1 MNSDRIKIVNKVY
14 YFILVIIVLVLPI
27 QEAIQIVQS
36 PSFSFNA
43 LLDTLVFASLIT
55 FIPTLLF
62 LILTFKWNKKNYFLW
77 LVILFNLPVFIF
89 ISPDLYQNIRLSF
102 IDTTTPSEFINSND
116 VDRLTYINDVK
127 RIEQKIDSLI
137 RIGVVTQPTDYG
149 ERYFEGTTYKDTLER
164 RRGFP
169 ATPYKLSIELT
180 VDTLF
185 YSPGTSNLIAGTLIR
200 KYPVD
205 FPEYS
210 NGDTIQ
216 FQGNAFIF
224 NSNDYGFEF
233 LVLQTTVSGYNS
245 KEECAK
251 GLNRV
256 YLKERGLRYGLFNLN
271 DIRLWSNTDWE
282 SKFKPYSSI

>member
-1 MNSDRIKIVNKVY
+1 MKAEKIKIATKFY
-14 YFILVIIVLVLPI
+14 SAILVIVVLILLGH
-27 QEAIQIVQS
+27 EAIDIIQS
-36 PSFSFNA
+36 PAFSINA
-43 LLDTLVFASLIT
+43 LLNTLAFASLIV
-55 FIPTLLF
+55 FFPTLLF

-77 LVILFNLPVFIF
+77 LVILINLPVVFFIL
-89 ISPDLYQNIRLSF
+89 PDLYQNIRLSF

-137 RIGVVTQPTDYG
+137 RIGVVSQPTDYG

-169 ATPYKLSIELT
+169 ATPYRLPIELS

-185 YSPGTSNLIAGTLIR
+185 YSSDNSNLISGTLIR
-200 KYPVD
+200 KYTVEY
-205 FPEYS
+205 PEYS
-210 NGDTIQ
+210 NGDTVVFI
-216 FQGNAFIF
+216 GNAFIF
-224 NSNDYGFEF
+224 NPNDYGFEF

-271 DIRLWSNTDWE
+271 DIRLWSNTDWK
-282 SKFKPYSSI
+282 SKFKPDSSI

>member
-1 MNSDRIKIVNKVY
+1 MKAEKIKIATKFY
-14 YFILVIIVLVLPI
+14 SAILVIVVLILLGH
-27 QEAIQIVQS
+27 EAIDIIQS
-36 PSFSFNA
+36 PAFSINA
-43 LLDTLVFASLIT
+43 LLNTLAFASLIA
-55 FIPTLLF
+55 FFPTLLF

-77 LVILFNLPVFIF
+77 LVILINLPVVFFIL
-89 ISPDLYQNIRLSF
+89 PDLYQNIRLSF

-137 RIGVVTQPTDYG
+137 RIGVVSQPTDYG

-169 ATPYKLSIELT
+169 ATPYRLPIELS

-185 YSPGTSNLIAGTLIR
+185 YSSDNSNLISGTLIR
-200 KYPVD
+200 KYTVEY
-205 FPEYS
+205 PEYS
-210 NGDTIQ
+210 NGDTVVFI
-216 FQGNAFIF
+216 GNAFIF
-224 NSNDYGFEF
+224 NPNDYGFEF

-271 DIRLWSNTDWE
+271 DIRLWSNTDWK
-282 SKFKPYSSI
+282 SKFKPDSSI